1 MKDILLVAGR
11 EFRQIIA
18 TKGFW
23 VMLLIVPLVIGLSG
37 FASSKLAPTPSVAY
51 ILVDRSGRFADRLEQ
66 RLELDYQRQVL
77 RDLSSYV
84 ERWKLASVD
93 PAAPWAQRG
102 SWLSDQAV
110 QSFVKQGGADAALE
124 RLRPRLPKGAAEFEV
139 PEKLYYPVPAP
150 AGVAADKGPQAFGK
164 AVAPAMKEDVETPE
178 GKLPLALAIYVPET
192 PTAGAPAAYVWT
204 NGRMNAG
211 LLNVV
216 QDEMTAAMRLAILQ
230 ASGLSAP
237 AAQQVQA
244 LRAPLA
250 VTEPPV
256 GEERGVFATRSI
268 IPVALMYLLLITA
281 ITTGS
286 MMLQGLVEERSN
298 KLLESVLACVRPS
311 ALMNGKLLGLGG
323 VGLGI
328 VLVWAGCAAVAALS
342 STGAVA
348 DALRTSMEGLAPWM
362 LPAMI
367 FYFLSGYVI
376 LSMIFLAIGSLSD
389 SMQDAQ
395 SYLGP
400 VLMVIMMPIIIMMQA
415 SLRDPESLVVQI
427 FSWIPVYTPFAML
440 VRLGTGVSMA
450 EILGTT
456 VLLALFIVL
465 ELVLLGR
472 LFQASVLN
480 AGKPGWR
487 GIVGMLR
494 TKSA

>member
-1 MKDILLVAGR
+1 MRDILLVAGR
-11 EFRQIIA
+11 EFRQIVA

-37 FASSKLAPTPSVAY
+37 FASSKLAPKPSVAY
-51 ILVDRSGRFADRLEQ
+51 TLVDHSGRLEDRLER
-66 RLELDYQRQVL
+66 RLEQDYQRQVL

-84 ERWKLASVD
+84 ARWKLASVD

-102 SWLSDQAV
+102 SWLSDMEV
-110 QSFVKQGGADAALE
+110 QRFVAQGGIDAALE
-124 RLRPRLPKGAAEFEV
+124 RLRPHLPRDASEFEV
-139 PEKLYYPVPAP
+139 PEQLYFRVPP
-150 AGVAADKGPQAFGK
+150 AAGAATDKGPEAFGE
-164 AVAPAMKEDVETPE
+164 AMAPAMKEDVETPE
-178 GKLPLALAIYVPET
+178 GKLPLALSIYVPEAQA
-192 PTAGAPAAYVWT
+192 PNGPAAYVWT

-211 LLNVV
+211 LLNLV
-216 QDEMTAAMRLAILQ
+216 QEELTAGMQLEVLQ
-230 ASGLSAP
+230 GSGLSGP
-237 AAQQVQA
+237 AAAQVQSM
-244 LRAPLA
+244 RAPLA

-281 ITTGS
+281 VTTGS

-311 ALMNGKLLGLGG
+311 ALMTGKLVGLGG

-328 VLVWAGCAAVAALS
+328 VLVWAGCAAAAALS
-342 STGAVA
+342 STGGLA
-348 DALRTSMEGLAPWM
+348 DALRTSMEGLEPWM

-400 VLMVIMMPIIIMMQA
+400 VLMAIMMPIIIMMQA
-415 SLRDPESLVVQI
+415 SLRDPEGLLVQI
-427 FSWIPVYTPFAML
+427 FSWIPIYTPFAML

-450 EILGTT
+450 EIVGTT
-456 VLLALFIVL
+456 ALLVVFVAL
-465 ELVLLGR
+465 ELLLLGR
-472 LFQASVLN
+472 LFQASVLS

-487 GIVGMLR
+487 GILALLR
-494 TKSA
+494 ARPA